1 VIVVVATGIGV
12 ASALWSWPRI
22 KRLASVRLRHIE
34 LVWVA
39 LAVQLMLFEWF
50 ARRIPMEVTEV
61 VHYLTY
67 ALTVA
72 FIALNRHVPGAW
84 LIALG
89 TACNLVAIVANGGS
103 MPASMS
109 AWERAGLRPIPPDV
123 FENSSALSDPK
134 LGFLGD
140 IFAVPASWPLS
151 NVFSIGDVLIVIGGT
166 YLAHQCCRR
175 RAAAEPLGAPA
186 TTGSLGPGELER
198 ALP

>member
-1 VIVVVATGIGV
+1 
-12 ASALWSWPRI
+12 
-22 KRLASVRLRHIE
+22 
-34 LVWVA
+34 
-39 LAVQLMLFEWF
+39 
-50 ARRIPMEVTEV
+50 
-61 VHYLTY
+61 VHYVTY

-72 FIALNRHVPGAW
+72 FIVINRHVPGAW
-84 LIALG
+84 VIALG

-123 FENSSALSDPK
+123 FENSSALSDPN

-140 IFAVPASWPLS
+140 VFAVPASWPLS

-166 YLAHQCCRR
+166 YLAHRCCRR
-175 RAAAEPLGAPA
+175 PAVAEAVGEPLAADSLAA
-186 TTGSLGPGELER
+186 TELER

>member
-12 ASALWSWPRI
+12 ASALWSWSRI
-22 KRLASVRLRHIE
+22 TRLAAIRLRHIE

-39 LAVQLMLFEWF
+39 LVVQLALFEWF
-50 ARRIPMEVTEV
+50 ARRIPMGVTEA
-61 VHYLTY
+61 VHYATY

-72 FIALNRHVPGAW
+72 FIMLNRHVPGA
-84 LIALG
+84 LIIALG
-89 TACNLVAIVANGGS
+89 TASNLVAIVANGGS

-109 AWERAGLRPIPPDV
+109 AWEAAGLRPIPPDV
-123 FENSSALSDPK
+123 FENSSALSDPR

-166 YLAHQCCRR
+166 YLAHKWCAKD
-175 RAAAEPLGAPA
+175 AAPETPPAGADTASAVMPL
-186 TTGSLGPGELER
+186 
-198 ALP
+198 